1 MKKLEEQG
9 EIGNSIEER
18 RNKVEKL
25 HKEGK
30 TQQEMAQILGYS
42 KATIIKDI
50 AYLKEQGRIIGRR
63 QMQQKIQE
71 ERRKEI
77 KKLIKDGKTQKEMA
91 QQLKCSEMAIS
102 NEVKYLEEHG
112 EVSDLIQERRKIV
125 KELYKK
131 GKTQKE
137 IAQELKVSVST
148 ISNDITYWKQQERMV
163 SETQIMK
170 LCEEF
175 DGQEES
181 LISFRIYITE
191 CKNRFRQGKLQKEEI
206 STIERITER
215 TKSYGDIIFCLKI
228 ELRYRQFKRAM
239 QFANYQMNNETLTEE
254 QKDNIRK
261 LKQQIQK
268 ANDTYIATRELK
280 KGGKIQQA
288 VLLETER

>member
-91 QQLKCSEMAIS
+91 QQLQCSEMAIS

-148 ISNDITYWKQQERMV
+148 ISNDITYWKENEEIVGRQQRRK
-163 SETQIMK
+163 QI
-170 LCEEF
+170 
-175 DGQEES
+175 QEE
-181 LISFRIYITE
+181 
-191 CKNRFRQGKLQKEEI
+191 
-206 STIERITER
+206 
-215 TKSYGDIIFCLKI
+215 
-228 ELRYRQFKRAM
+228 
-239 QFANYQMNNETLTEE
+239 
-254 QKDNIRK
+254 RK
-261 LKQQIQK
+261 
-268 ANDTYIATRELK
+268 
-280 KGGKIQQA
+280 
-288 VLLETER
+288 